1 MSDTDINTLN
11 TLNKYKEKI
20 KYGYK
25 PYNKYHIDIEEEEEE
40 HVADEI
46 KSLYIY
52 NIIKKIKSL
61 DINNYSNKN
70 DKLYT
75 DNNNKNNLY
84 TNNQIRLNNLKEIDN
99 SKQVT
104 IYLLY
109 IVLIVSGI
117 ALFLL
122 LR

>member
-1 MSDTDINTLN
+1 MSDTDIN

-25 PYNKYHIDIEEEEEE
+25 PYNKYHIDIEEEE
-40 HVADEI
+40 HVDEDI

-52 NIIKKIKSL
+52 DIIKKIKSL

-70 DKLYT
+70 DELYT

-99 SKQVT
+99 SKQVA
-104 IYLLY
+104 IYILY
-109 IVLIVSGI
+109 IVLIISCMV
-117 ALFLL
+117 LFFLL
-122 LR
+122 R